1 MKSSTRS
8 CLRAVFRQGS
18 DYAGSGGLS
27 QPLVK
32 SRPGKDSGR
41 SVRYTGPVTRSRQ
54 PRKKTNREIEVK
66 LPVDDVRE
74 LVRRL
79 RQIGATNHG
88 RVLEQNTLYDT
99 RASDFRLRGRLLRL
113 RIETSPSGKRRALMT
128 SKTPAPP
135 ERLGAARSR
144 YKERLERQ
152 VLVRDPIRADRLL
165 RSLGLRPG
173 FRYEKY
179 RTSFRMQGP
188 LRGLHLDLDETP
200 VGVFLELEGR
210 PAAIDRV
217 ARVLGFEPRD
227 YIRGTYWD
235 VNAAACRRKGRKQ
248 GNMLF
253 ARKNLPKRAL
263 FA

>member
-1 MKSSTRS
+1 MKSSARS

-27 QPLVK
+27 QQLVK
-32 SRPGKDSGR
+32 RRAGKDGGR
-41 SVRYTGPVTRSRQ
+41 PVRYTGSVTKLRQ
-54 PRKKTNREIEVK
+54 TRMKTNREIEVK

-74 LVRRL
+74 LVRRM
-79 RQIGATNHG
+79 RQIGARNHG

-99 RASDFRLRGRLLRL
+99 PASDFRLRGRLLRL

-135 ERLGAARSR
+135 EHSGAARSR
-144 YKERLERQ
+144 YNERLERE
-152 VLVRDPIRADRLL
+152 VWVRDPIRADWLL

-188 LRGLHLDLDETP
+188 IRGLHLDLDETP

-217 ARVLGFEPRD
+217 ARMLGFAPRD

-235 VNAAACRRKGRKQ
+235 VNAAACRRKGRKP